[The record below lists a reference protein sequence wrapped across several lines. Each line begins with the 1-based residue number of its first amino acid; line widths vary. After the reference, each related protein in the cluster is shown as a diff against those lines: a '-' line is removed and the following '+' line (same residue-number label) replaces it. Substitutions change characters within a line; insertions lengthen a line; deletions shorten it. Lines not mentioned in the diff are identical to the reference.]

1 MAIGLSE
8 QELNELLSW
17 GNTEQE
23 IAANISGLFDNKADQ
38 NEQLVKIISSLEG
51 KVLRIVLEN
60 NRRINDQLIS
70 AGVHL
75 PD

>member
-17 GNTEQE
+17 GSTEKE
-23 IAANISGLFDNKADQ
+23 IATNLSGSLDKKAGLDELLANVIF
-38 NEQLVKIISSLEG
+38 SLRE
-51 KVLRIVLEN
+51 KVFRVVLEN
-60 NRRINDQLIS
+60 NKRINEQLIS

-75 PD
+75 HD